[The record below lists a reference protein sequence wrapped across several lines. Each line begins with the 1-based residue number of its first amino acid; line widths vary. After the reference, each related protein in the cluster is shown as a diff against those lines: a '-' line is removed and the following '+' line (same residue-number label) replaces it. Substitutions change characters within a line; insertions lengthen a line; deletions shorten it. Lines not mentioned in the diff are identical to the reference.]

1 MLLLTTLSLSPL
13 DRNGLLNPSFVATA
27 SFLGNFQPHPD
38 GHVGRDNTVVLHG
51 HQDPFGVLGGSLE
64 DFAFGRNGHMSDSLT
79 ASGGSPVLPTVAGVD
94 GGCSKVLSR
103 VHLQKERI
111 VMFVRK
117 RYFRVDLGLFF
128 QVKNG
133 CCGVKLRNSL
143 SGCIRAI
150 FLLLLL
156 LLR

>member
-1 MLLLTTLSLSPL
+1 MLLLTTLSPL
-13 DRNGLLNPSFVATA
+13 DRNGLLNPSFFAMA
-27 SFLGNFQPHPD
+27 SFLDNFQPHPD

-51 HQDPFGVLGGSLE
+51 WSQDPFGVLGGSVE

-79 ASGGSPVLPTVAGVD
+79 ASRGSPVLPTVAGVD

-111 VMFVRK
+111 VMVVRK

-156 LLR
+156 LLW